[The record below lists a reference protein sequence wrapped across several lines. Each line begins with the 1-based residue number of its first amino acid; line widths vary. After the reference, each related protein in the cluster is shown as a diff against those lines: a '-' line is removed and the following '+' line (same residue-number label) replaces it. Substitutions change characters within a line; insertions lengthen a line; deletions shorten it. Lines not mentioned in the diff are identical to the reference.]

1 MISPTCDKCN
11 RELQDFGALAFS
23 PPETQP
29 DGSSGREVEKYHL
42 CASCWQEFKLWLERR
57 NDAR

>member
-1 MISPTCDKCN
+1 MISPNCDRCN

-29 DGSSGREVEKYHL
+29 DGSCGREVEKYHL
-42 CASCWQEFKLWLERR
+42 CADCWQELKRWLEQPKQSR
-57 NDAR
+57 